1 MIPEIGHFSLIVATA
16 LSFLL
21 AIYPL
26 IGTKINHPGMI
37 NSAKPL
43 ALMQFA
49 IMSISFAVL
58 IYSFVVD
65 DFSVAYVASNSNSL
79 LPIQYKVSAVWGG
92 HEGSLLLWAF
102 TLATWTAAVA
112 TFSRGIPNDAL
123 ARVLAVMGMIAIGFN
138 LFILLTSNPFDRTL
152 PFLPLDGRDLNP
164 LLQDVGLIFH
174 PPMLYMGYVGFS
186 VAFAFAIASLMTGRL
201 DSTWARWS
209 RPWTLI
215 AWVFLTCGIALGSW
229 WAYYE
234 LGWGGWWFWDPVENS
249 SFMPWLAGTALIHSL
264 AVSEKRG
271 VFKSWTVLLS
281 ISAFSLSLLGTFLVR
296 SGVLVSVHAFASDP
310 SRGLFIL
317 AFLIAVV
324 GGSLLLYA
332 IKGSAIKSRGKY
344 SLFSRESF
352 LLINNVLLIAALLV
366 VLIGTLLPLVHKELG
381 LGSISIG
388 VPFFNNIF
396 FYMIIPFA
404 IALGVGPLLRWK
416 RQDKDNRP
424 LFKKLIIAAILS
436 IGFAIAAP
444 VIFAD
449 KIKWVAVVGFA
460 LGFWVIITSSLEV
473 YLRATHRHSFASGV
487 TKLGRSHW
495 AMVLGHVGLAMMLIG
510 ISATQNYKIERDLR
524 MVPGD
529 QVVFAD
535 YLFEFDR
542 IGEANGANYK
552 GYKAVFNISKNGKF
566 ETELRAEKRNYFV
579 QRSMMTEA
587 AIDWGVTRDLYIAL
601 GEQLEDNSW
610 AIRIYY
616 EPFIRFIWWG
626 ALVMSIGGLLAISDK
641 RYRFVNKKIAAQAKP
656 LKLSKQGQL

>member
-26 IGTKINHPGMI
+26 IGAKINHPGMI

-43 ALMQFA
+43 AIMQFLL
-49 IMSISFAVL
+49 MSLSFAVL
-58 IYSFVVD
+58 AYSFATD
-65 DFSVAYVASNSNSL
+65 DFSVGYVATNSNSL
-79 LPIQYKVSAVWGG
+79 LPIQYKISAVWGG
-92 HEGSLLLWAF
+92 HEGSLLLWSL
-102 TLATWTAAVA
+102 TLAIWTAAVA
-112 TFSRGIPNDAL
+112 VFSRGIPKVAL
-123 ARVLAVMGMIAIGFN
+123 ARVLSVMGMIAIGFN

-152 PFLPLDGRDLNP
+152 PYLPLDGNDLNP

-186 VAFAFAIASLMTGRL
+186 VAFSFAIAALMAGRL
-201 DSTWARWS
+201 DSAWARWS
-209 RPWTLI
+209 RPWTLV
-215 AWVFLTCGIALGSW
+215 AWVFLTAGIALGSW

-281 ISAFSLSLLGTFLVR
+281 IAAFSLSLLGTFLVR

-310 SRGLFIL
+310 ARGLFIL

-324 GGSLLLYA
+324 GGSLLLFA
-332 IKGSAIKSRGKY
+332 VKGSEIKSRGKY
-344 SLFSRESF
+344 GLFSRETF
-352 LLINNVLLIAALLV
+352 LLVNNVLLIAALLV

-381 LGSISIG
+381 MGSISIG

-404 IALGVGPLLRWK
+404 IALGVAPLLRWK
-416 RQDKDNRP
+416 KQEADLRP
-424 LFKKLIIAAILS
+424 LFKQLAVIAVAS
-436 IGFAIAAP
+436 IVLAVALPA
-444 VIFAD
+444 IFAD
-449 KIKWVAVVGFA
+449 KIKIVAVIGFA
-460 LGFWVIITSSLEV
+460 LAFWVIITSALEV
-473 YLRATHRHSFASGV
+473 YIRATHRHSFASGV
-487 TKLGRSHW
+487 VKLGRSHW

-510 ISATQNYKIERDLR
+510 ISATQNYKIEKDLR
-524 MVPGD
+524 MLPGD
-529 QVVFAD
+529 EVVFAD
-535 YLFEFDR
+535 YLFEFER
-542 IGEANGANYK
+542 IAESNGANYE
-552 GYKAVFNISKNGKF
+552 GYEAVFKVSKNGKF
-566 ETELRAEKRNYFV
+566 ETVLRAEKRNYLA
-579 QRSMMTEA
+579 QRGMPMTEA
-587 AIDWGVTRDLYIAL
+587 AIDWGITRDLYIAL
-601 GEQLEDNSW
+601 GEQLKDDSW

-626 ALVMSIGGLLAISDK
+626 GLVMAIGGLLAVSDR
-641 RYRFVNKKIAAQAKP
+641 RYRFVNKRVAKAQ
-656 LKLSKQGQL
+656 

>member
-1 MIPEIGHFSLIVATA
+1 MIPEIGHFSLIVATG

-26 IGTKINHPGMI
+26 VGAKINHAGMM

-43 ALMQFA
+43 AIVQF
-49 IMSISFAVL
+49 MFMMISFVILA
-58 IYSFVVD
+58 YAFASD

-79 LPIQYKVSAVWGG
+79 LPLQYKISAVWGG
-92 HEGSLLLWAF
+92 HEGSLLLWAL
-102 TLATWTAAVA
+102 TLAGWTAAVA
-112 TFSRGIPNDAL
+112 VFSRGIPVDAL

-152 PFLPLDGRDLNP
+152 PFLPLDGNDLNP

-186 VAFAFAIASLMTGRL
+186 VAFAFAIAALMTGRL

-209 RPWTLI
+209 RPWTLV
-215 AWVFLTCGIALGSW
+215 AWVFLTGGIVLGSW

-317 AFLIAVV
+317 GFLVTVV

-332 IKGSAIKSRGKY
+332 FKGASIKSRGKY
-344 SLFSRESF
+344 GLFSRESM
-352 LLINNVLLIAALLV
+352 LLVNNVLLIAALLV

-396 FYMIIPFA
+396 FYMVIPFA
-404 IALGVGPLLRWK
+404 IALGVAPLMRWK
-416 RQDKDNRP
+416 NQDIKP
-424 LFKKLIIAAILS
+424 LISQLVIAGIASIAIGILMP
-436 IGFAIAAP
+436 A
-444 VIFAD
+444 IFAD
-449 KIKWVAVVGFA
+449 KIKWVAVTGFT
-460 LGFWVIITSSLEV
+460 LGAWVIITSCMEV
-473 YLRATHRHSFASGV
+473 HMRATHRHNLLKGL

-495 AMVLGHVGLAMMLIG
+495 AMVLGHIGLAMVLIG
-510 ISATQNYKIERDLR
+510 ISATQNYKIEKDLR

-529 QVVFAD
+529 EVVFAD
-535 YLFEFDR
+535 YLFKLDR
-542 IGEANGANYK
+542 ISDADGANYE
-552 GYKAVFNISKNGKF
+552 GYKAVFTISKNGEF
-566 ETELRAEKRNYFV
+566 ETEMHAEKRNYFV

-587 AIDWGVTRDLYIAL
+587 AIDWGLTRDLYIAL
-601 GEQLEDNSW
+601 GEQLQDNSW
-610 AIRIYY
+610 AVRIYY
-616 EPFIRFIWWG
+616 EPFIRLIWWG
-626 ALVMSIGGLLAISDK
+626 GLVMSIGGLFAVSDR
-641 RYRFVNKKIAAQAKP
+641 RYRFVNKKTAVK
-656 LKLSKQGQL
+656 

>member
-396 FYMIIPFA
+396 FYMVIPFA

-416 RQDKDNRP
+416 RQEIDTRP
-424 LFKKLIIAAILS
+424 LFKQLSVAAILS

-444 VIFAD
+444 AIFAD

-460 LGFWVIITSSLEV
+460 LGFWVIITSALEV

-566 ETELRAEKRNYFV
+566 ETQLRAEKRNYFV

-641 RYRFVNKKIAAQAKP
+641 RYRFVNKKIAAQVKS
-656 LKLSKQGQL
+656 LKLGKQGQL

>member
-1 MIPEIGHFSLIVATA
+1 MIPEIGHFSLIVATG

-26 IGTKINHPGMI
+26 IGAKINHAGMM

-43 ALMQFA
+43 AIVQF
-49 IMSISFAVL
+49 MFMMISFSILA
-58 IYSFVVD
+58 YSFATD
-65 DFSVAYVASNSNSL
+65 DFSIAYVASNSNSL
-79 LPIQYKVSAVWGG
+79 LPIQYKISAVWGG
-92 HEGSLLLWAF
+92 HEGSLLLWAL
-102 TLATWTAAVA
+102 TLGGWTAAVA
-112 TFSRGIPNDAL
+112 VFSRGIPVDAL

-152 PFLPLDGRDLNP
+152 PFLPLDGNDLNP

-186 VAFAFAIASLMTGRL
+186 VAFAFAIAALMTGRL

-209 RPWTLI
+209 RPWTLV
-215 AWVFLTCGIALGSW
+215 AWVFLTGGIVLGSW

-317 AFLIAVV
+317 AFLVTVV

-332 IKGSAIKSRGKY
+332 FKGASIKSRGKY
-344 SLFSRESF
+344 GLFSRESM
-352 LLINNVLLIAALLV
+352 LLVNNVLLIAALLV

-396 FYMIIPFA
+396 FYMVIPFA
-404 IALGVGPLLRWK
+404 IALGVAPLMRWK
-416 RQDKDNRP
+416 NQDIKP
-424 LFKKLIIAAILS
+424 LVSQLTIAAIAS
-436 IGFAIAAP
+436 IVIGILMPA
-444 VIFAD
+444 IFAD
-449 KIKWVAVVGFA
+449 KIKWVAVTGFT
-460 LGFWVIITSSLEV
+460 LGVWVIVTSCMEV
-473 YLRATHRHSFASGV
+473 YMRATHRHTLLKGL

-495 AMVLGHVGLAMMLIG
+495 AMVLGHIGLAMVLIG
-510 ISATQNYKIERDLR
+510 ISATQNYKIEKDLR

-529 QVVFAD
+529 EVVFAD
-535 YLFEFDR
+535 YLFKLDG
-542 IGEANGANYK
+542 IADADGANYE
-552 GYKAVFNISKNGKF
+552 GYEAVFTISKNGKF
-566 ETELRAEKRNYFV
+566 ETEMRAEKRNYFV

-610 AIRIYY
+610 AVRIYY

-626 ALVMSIGGLLAISDK
+626 GLVMSIGGLFAVSDR
-641 RYRFVNKKIAAQAKP
+641 RYRFVNKKIAAK
-656 LKLSKQGQL
+656 

>member
-49 IMSISFAVL
+49 LMSVSFAVL
-58 IYSFVVD
+58 AYSFVVD

-102 TLATWTAAVA
+102 TLAAWTAAVA

-152 PFLPLDGRDLNP
+152 PFLPIDGRDLNP

-460 LGFWVIITSSLEV
+460 LAFWVIITSSLEV
-473 YLRATHRHSFASGV
+473 YLRATHRHSFGRGV

-641 RYRFVNKKIAAQAKP
+641 RYRFVNNKKAAQAKP